1 MHFCC
6 KFRIQNATATATR
19 RGSIQLPIGSCK
31 TQNVAFS
38 LFFFFIQ
45 PSASARQA
53 SGEKRI
59 EVIGEVA
66 AAAAVV
72 VAGVAAVDAVAV
84 AV

>member
-1 MHFCC
+1 L
-6 KFRIQNATATATR
+6 QNAE
-19 RGSIQLPIGSCK
+19 RGLQ
-31 TQNVAFS
+31 S
-38 LFFFFIQ
+38 LFFVYIQ

-66 AAAAVV
+66 AVV
-72 VAGVAAVDAVAV
+72 VLVAVAV